1 MKDGIIELFV
11 RDNQDF
17 FDNDSF
23 IHKWL
28 LDLLGSSFVN
38 DPELQDSPLEEDK
51 KEDGTDEEIKE
62 EPTLERKSYKR
73 QIEE

>member
-11 RDNQDF
+11 RDNSEF
-17 FDNDSF
+17 FDTDSY

-38 DPELQDSPLEEDK
+38 DPELQDSPL
-51 KEDGTDEEIKE
+51 
-62 EPTLERKSYKR
+62 
-73 QIEE
+73 